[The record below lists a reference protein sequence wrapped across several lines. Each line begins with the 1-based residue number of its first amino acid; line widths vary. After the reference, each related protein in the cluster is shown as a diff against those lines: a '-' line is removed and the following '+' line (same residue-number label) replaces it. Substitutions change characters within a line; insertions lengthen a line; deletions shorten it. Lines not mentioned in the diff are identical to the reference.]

1 MQKEFKEFMQKHGL
15 TQAMIARSLGVSSS
29 QISQWLKGKYKGDVE
44 ALEMK
49 LGNFIN
55 NYNKR
60 GFKES
65 EEIYETTDLRMAHFT
80 IDEAIIGKE
89 MCLLYG
95 ESGVGKTTA
104 IKEYVKNRPEAVLIE
119 VIPGMSVKS
128 FLRRI
133 AKAVGVNEVL
143 NTEELLLEIVKEF
156 KRREAVL
163 IIDEAENLTTN
174 ALESIRRIWDFSQ
187 VPIALVGT
195 YAVIPNLKGRRGE
208 LKQLFGRIIG
218 RWEFK
223 GPQSDEEWKM
233 FFGEWA
239 KEVKK
244 YTKHLR
250 RAVNMYKKAKRLA
263 ELENKEL
270 NAGYIQM
277 ASSMVILD

>member
-1 MQKEFKEFMQKHGL
+1 MQKEFKEFMQRHGL

-65 EEIYETTDLRMAHFT
+65 EEVVATNNLSMVAFT
-80 IDEAIIGKE
+80 IDEAVINKE
-89 MCLLYG
+89 MCLIYG
-95 ESGVGKTTA
+95 EAGSGKTTA
-104 IKEYVKNRPEAVLIE
+104 IKEYIKSRPEAVLIE

-128 FLRRI
+128 FLLRVCELIGVGGVNKAEEMVIAI
-133 AKAVGVNEVL
+133 AK
-143 NTEELLLEIVKEF
+143 EL
-156 KRREAVL
+156 KRREAII
-163 IIDEAENLTTN
+163 IIDEAENLTTK

-195 YAVIPNLKGRRGE
+195 YAVIRNLKGRNGE
-208 LKQLFGRIIG
+208 LLQLYSRISG
-218 RWEFK
+218 KWEFK
-223 GPQSDEEWKM
+223 ELSDDEWKLL
-233 FFGEWA
+233 FGEFA
-239 KEVKK
+239 NKIKS

-250 RAVNMYKKAKRLA
+250 RAVNIYKKAKRLA

>member
-1 MQKEFKEFMQKHGL
+1 VQKEFKEFMQKHGL

-65 EEIYETTDLRMAHFT
+65 EEVVATNNLSMVAFT
-80 IDEAIIGKE
+80 IDEAVINKE
-89 MCLLYG
+89 MCLIYG
-95 ESGVGKTTA
+95 EAGSGKTTA
-104 IKEYVKNRPEAVLIE
+104 IKEYIKSRPEAVLIE

-128 FLRRI
+128 FLLRVCELIGVGGVNKAEEMVIAI
-133 AKAVGVNEVL
+133 AK
-143 NTEELLLEIVKEF
+143 EL
-156 KRREAVL
+156 KRREAII
-163 IIDEAENLTTN
+163 IIDEAENLTTK

-195 YAVIPNLKGRRGE
+195 YAVIRNLKGRNGE
-208 LKQLFGRIIG
+208 LLQLYSRISG
-218 RWEFK
+218 KWEFK
-223 GPQSDEEWKM
+223 ELSDDEWKLL
-233 FFGEWA
+233 FGEFA
-239 KEVKK
+239 NKIKS

-250 RAVNMYKKAKRLA
+250 RAVNIYKKAKRLA
-263 ELENKEL
+263 EIKDDEL